1 MSELSES
8 ASDKNKEA
16 AGGVAC
22 MLWIATGI
30 YYFATTSQASF
41 LSWQALAFFVG
52 GAFLSALVLG
62 AGSHYFLMLH
72 RKFIYRRPTFGS
84 IQPMVIVAIVSNLLL
99 NILQFVIPIAT
110 ARWTFLRLY
119 GIA

>member
-1 MSELSES
+1 MPELSEIT
-8 ASDKNKEA
+8 SDKNKEA

-41 LSWQALAFFVG
+41 LSWQALAFFVV

-62 AGSHYFLMLH
+62 AGSYYLFVAHRTFL
-72 RKFIYRRPTFGS
+72 YRRPTLGP
-84 IQPMVIVAIVSNLLL
+84 IQPIVVVAAVSNLLL
-99 NILQFVIPIAT
+99 NILQFVIPIAA
-110 ARWTFLRLY
+110 ARWAFLRLY